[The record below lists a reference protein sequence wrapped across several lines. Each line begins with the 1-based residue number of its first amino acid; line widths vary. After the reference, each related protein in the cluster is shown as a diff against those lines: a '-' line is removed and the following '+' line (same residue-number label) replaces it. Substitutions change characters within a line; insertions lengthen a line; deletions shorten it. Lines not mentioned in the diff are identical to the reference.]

1 MNIPNV
7 LTPAPTVLDWMEQS
21 ALGVWVATSPYGY
34 YVMLGFHSVGLAM
47 LVGSMMVVDL
57 RLLGRLQGIDLKV
70 LERLSKFAWYGF
82 VMNALSGVAVFF
94 SEANKMFFSD
104 AFRWKILLVFT
115 GIIAL
120 AVMQRTVLRPMAASG
135 GAITTNAKVQ
145 AAFSLA
151 VWAAVITVGRM
162 IAYLTEESMLLVSAV
177 SGHH

>member
-1 MNIPNV
+1 MNIPNA
-7 LTPAPTVLDWMEQS
+7 LTSAPTLLDWMEQS

-57 RLLGRLQGIDLKV
+57 RLLGRLQGIDLKM

-82 VMNALSGVAVFF
+82 VMNALSGVALFF

-115 GIIAL
+115 GIVAL
-120 AVMQRTVLRPMAASG
+120 AVMQRTVLRPIAASSE
-135 GAITTNAKVQ
+135 AITTNAKVQ

-151 VWAAVITVGRM
+151 VWTAVITVGRM
-162 IAYLTEESMLLVSAV
+162 IAYLTEEAMLVSAV